1 MPILCRVTRG
11 ELTESIHVGFAAA
24 VDESGKVFY
33 STGDA
38 QHLTCIRSALK
49 PFQAAAAV
57 KNGVLDSAGFNNKEL
72 ALMCASHNGEKDHL
86 QTVQSMLKK
95 IGLLTEHLKCG
106 SHMPLG
112 RAARKEMI
120 MKRLEPSA
128 LHNNCSGKHAG
139 MLAFA
144 KHLNKELGLY
154 THKDHPVQ
162 NRIIT
167 YIEDLLGSNNIP
179 LEIDGC
185 SAPTPF
191 LTIEMIAVLFQKL
204 GAGKKNELGLVFNA
218 MAENPDLVGGEKN
231 FDTQFIKALKGSG
244 VTKVGGESVRGITIK
259 TKNRGCIGLAIK
271 ILDGN
276 FRVLPMATIKLLEH
290 LELLDKVQIEALS
303 KFKNKKII
311 NHNGD
316 EVGRIEAHLEF

>member
-95 IGLLTEHLKCG
+95 IGLLTAHLKCG

-290 LELLDKVQIEALS
+290 LELLDEVQIEALS

>member
-24 VDESGKVFY
+24 VDERGEVFY

-49 PFQAAAAV
+49 PFQAAAAIES
-57 KNGVLDSAGFNNKEL
+57 GAIDSAGFNSKEL
-72 ALMCASHNGEKDHL
+72 ALMCASHNGEKIHL
-86 QTVQSMLKK
+86 NTLGSMLEKT
-95 IGLLTEHLKCG
+95 GFLTEHLKCG
-106 SHMPLG
+106 SHMPLSSLV
-112 RAARKEMI
+112 RKEMLI
-120 MKRLEPSA
+120 QGIEPNA
-128 LHNNCSGKHAG
+128 RHNNCSGKHAG

-144 KHLNKELGLY
+144 KYLEEDFVDYTNKN
-154 THKDHPVQ
+154 HAVQ
-162 NRIIT
+162 ERIMT
-167 YIEDLLGSNNIP
+167 YVKTLLGSKKIP

-191 LTIEMIAVLFQKL
+191 LTIGMIATLFQKL
-204 GAGKKNELGLVFNA
+204 GSGQKEELDRVFNA
-218 MAENPDLVGGEKN
+218 MVENPLIVGGEKN
-231 FDTQFIKALKGSG
+231 FDTKFIESLKGSG

-276 FRVLPMATIKLLEH
+276 FRVLPIATIKLLEH
-290 LELLDKVQIEALS
+290 LELLDEVQIDSLS
-303 KFKNKKII
+303 KFKNKKIM

-316 EVGRIEAHLEF
+316 EVGRIEAHIEF

>member
-24 VDESGKVFY
+24 VDESGEVFY

-49 PFQAAAAV
+49 PFQAAAAI
-57 KNGVLDSAGFNNKEL
+57 KNGAIDSAGYNNKEL
-72 ALMCASHNGEKDHL
+72 ALMCASHNGEKNHL
-86 QTVQSMLKK
+86 DTAQSMLKK

-112 RAARKEMI
+112 SAVRKEMI
-120 MKRLEPSA
+120 IKGLEPSV
-128 LHNNCSGKHAG
+128 LHNNCSGKHVG

-144 KHLNKELGLY
+144 KYLNKELGTY
-154 THKDHPVQ
+154 TQKDHPVQ
-162 NRIIT
+162 NKIMT
-167 YIEDLLGSNNIP
+167 YVRDLLGSNNIP

-204 GAGKKNELGLVFNA
+204 GSGKKEELERVFTA
-218 MAENPDLVGGEKN
+218 MADNPYLIGGEKN

-276 FRVLPMATIKLLEH
+276 FRVLPLATIKLLEH
-290 LELLDKVQIEALS
+290 LKLLDEDQIEALS
-303 KFKNKKII
+303 KFKNKKIM

>member
-218 MAENPDLVGGEKN
+218 MAENPGLVGGEKN

-290 LELLDKVQIEALS
+290 LELLDEVQIEALS
-303 KFKNKKII
+303 KFKNKKIM